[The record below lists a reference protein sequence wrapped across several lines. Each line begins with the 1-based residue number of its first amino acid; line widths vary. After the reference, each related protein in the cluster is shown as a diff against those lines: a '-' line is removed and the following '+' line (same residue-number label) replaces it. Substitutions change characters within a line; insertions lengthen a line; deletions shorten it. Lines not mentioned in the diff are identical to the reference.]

1 MYKYLR
7 KVRLRNL
14 LIQNIERTKEYTVS
28 RDFGKGAP
36 VSHDGPRRTDER
48 PRHRRRPQ
56 RHPRQRHLSNRS
68 TRSSS
73 TCRPGREQQPDD
85 VVAVGAGDRERVDAA
100 AERLIDAATN

>member
-1 MYKYLR
+1 MGLVGLM
-7 KVRLRNL
+7 KVLAIEGARND
-14 LIQNIERTKEYTVS
+14 IRV
-28 RDFGKGAP
+28 
-36 VSHDGPRRTDER
+36 
-48 PRHRRRPQ
+48 
-56 RHPRQRHLSNRS
+56 QRHLSNRS